1 VNPLRELLEEIVS
14 DKVSLGRYNR
24 VGRLGAGLF
33 VSLLCLWAA
42 PAQASSINAT
52 AVCAE
57 GDPVTGV
64 VVNDIHASSTA
75 GVGTSA
81 SSTNCV
87 NQALADYGVLK
98 VYSNSTN
105 SNTTSQNS
113 ASFGIDFF
121 LTDPSLAANT
131 QVTLL
136 IPIEYDFSLAAGTR
150 GYAEFSLTQ
159 DSITRYVQYSS
170 YDNPFGG
177 NNCPNPAPTI
187 PSCNGTYRGEFFLS
201 MTALVNSTSAN
212 TFSLI
217 ADSRAA
223 AGISDAYHTIL
234 IGSTIIPSNLA
245 FSYSDV
251 NGNPMNFQYA
261 GVTPPPAVPE
271 PATLSL
277 SVIGLGMMLSRKIRA
292 ARIARA

>member
-1 VNPLRELLEEIVS
+1 VNQLRQLLEESVS
-14 DKVSLGRYNR
+14 DTVSLRRYNR
-24 VGRLGAGLF
+24 AGSLGAGLF

-64 VVNDIHASSTA
+64 VTNDVHVSVTP

-81 SSTNCV
+81 SSTHCTNL
-87 NQALADYGVLK
+87 ALADYGVLK
-98 VYSNSTN
+98 VYSNSN
-105 SNTTSQNS
+105 SPNGTSYNS

-121 LTDPSLAANT
+121 LSDPSLGANT
-131 QVTLL
+131 QVSILV
-136 IPIEYDFSLAAGTR
+136 PIEYDFTLIAGQN

-187 PSCNGTYRGEFFLS
+187 PSCNGHYQGEFFLP

-212 TFSLI
+212 RFSLI
-217 ADSRAA
+217 ANSRSA
-223 AGISDAYHTIL
+223 AGISDAYNTIL
-234 IGSTIIPSNLA
+234 IGNTIIPSNLA
-245 FSYSDV
+245 FSYADL

-261 GVTPPPAVPE
+261 GITPPPAIPE

-277 SVIGLGMMLSRKIRA
+277 SVIGLGMVLSRKVRT
-292 ARIARA
+292 ARNARA